1 MSVSGHGHKRGHER
15 DGTKISLQFPCREAL
30 GAKALLGAW

>member
-1 MSVSGHGHKRGHER
+1 MTVSGHGHKRGHER

-30 GAKALLGAW
+30 GVKALLGAW

>member
-1 MSVSGHGHKRGHER
+1 MSVSGRGRKRGRER

-30 GAKALLGAW
+30 GVKALLGAW